1 LRDVLLAIPDVE
13 QAGVS
18 AEQLDAALDPAGYLG
33 ASAQFIDAALRAH
46 EHLREL

>member
-1 LRDVLLAIPDVE
+1 MT
-13 QAGVS
+13 

-46 EHLREL
+46 EQRKGHGDNG